1 MLVSRMAADD
11 GLHVT
16 AAPHEDHHE
25 FMRCQ
30 VIGDVLMRVSH
41 PSPFRLRLSRCFFWG
56 GGRPY
61 FLLAMAWGLSAST
74 WRRRKLTLGRLNDGC
89 KEALQ
94 HWRCT

>member
-41 PSPFRLRLSRCFFWG
+41 PSPFRLRLSRCFFL
-56 GGRPY
+56 GGRSTIFFACY
-61 FLLAMAWGLSAST
+61 GL
-74 WRRRKLTLGRLNDGC
+74 GP
-89 KEALQ
+89 
-94 HWRCT
+94 